1 MRIFN
6 SIQEFNEARDG
17 LGKLSFVPT
26 MGNLHK
32 GHTSLIDIAKQFE
45 NKIISSIYVNKLQFN
60 DDNDYL
66 RYPKTLDA
74 DIELLERHG
83 CDYLLIPD
91 DIVLENIQRIQAPFK
106 STKLCGQNRPGHFD
120 GVLTIL
126 NKFFKIID
134 PNIVIFGKKD
144 YQQFILVR
152 DFIKNNNLNIQII
165 GGNTIREPSGLA
177 LSSRNNLLCDAE
189 KSIASKLYEVLKDIE
204 SEKDKLN
211 LDLINSKKDYLESFG
226 INVDYLISCDPESF
240 EESYEIHNKNLLIA
254 VAAFVG
260 KVRLI
265 DNIKLTKL

>member
-1 MRIFN
+1 MKIFK

-66 RYPKTLDA
+66 CYPKTLDA

-83 CDYLLIPD
+83 CDYLLIP
-91 DIVLENIQRIQAPFK
+91 
-106 STKLCGQNRPGHFD
+106 
-120 GVLTIL
+120 

-144 YQQFILVR
+144 YQQFILVK

-240 EESYEIHNKNLLIA
+240 EASYEIHYKNLLIA
-254 VAAFVG
+254 VAAYVG

-265 DNIKLTKL
+265 DNLKLTKL

>member
-1 MRIFN
+1 MRIFK
-6 SIQEFNEARDG
+6 SIQEFNEARDV

-32 GHTSLIDIAKQFE
+32 GHASLVDIAKQFE
-45 NKIISSIYVNKLQFN
+45 NKIIASIYVNKLQFN
-60 DDNDYL
+60 DNNDYL
-66 RYPKTLDA
+66 CYPKTLDA

-91 DIVLENIQRIQAPFK
+91 DIILENIQHIQAPLK

-152 DFIKNNNLNIQII
+152 DFIKNNNLNIKII
-165 GGNTIREPSGLA
+165 GGHTIREPSGLA
-177 LSSRNNLLCDAE
+177 LSSRNNLLCDSE
-189 KSIASKLYEVLKDIE
+189 KSIAAKLYEVLKDIE
-204 SEKDKLN
+204 FEKEKLS
-211 LDLINSKKDYLESFG
+211 LDFINSKKDYLESFG
-226 INVDYLISCDPESF
+226 INVDYLISCDTESF

-254 VAAFVG
+254 IAAYVG

-265 DNIKLTKL
+265 DNLKLTKL